1 MVSFVLKTAVRR
13 RRKMKVEQFV
23 MAYGIEQDRIR
34 AMLPEG
40 FGSLRPVLRIN
51 TEIRESGGEE
61 NVYIELNTP
70 VEGKGRRGWMNVAS
84 WQSPDTDINLERDG
98 KAVIIRSKFIEIKYE
113 GVGIEGG
120 CPAEKDND
128 GCFFPGNGM
137 ELRPAEQINE
147 KKEFCD
153 CSFAW
158 HFNEGDASGE
168 SIGKTLQTFGTEP
181 EKQYER
187 QELTAENAAAIPC
200 EQVLGSYIVRFER

>member
-1 MVSFVLKTAVRR
+1 
-13 RRKMKVEQFV
+13 
-23 MAYGIEQDRIR
+23 
-34 AMLPEG
+34 
-40 FGSLRPVLRIN
+40 
-51 TEIRESGGEE
+51 
-61 NVYIELNTP
+61 
-70 VEGKGRRGWMNVAS
+70 MNVAS

-137 ELRPAEQINE
+137 ELRPVEQINE

-153 CSFAW
+153 CSFDW

-168 SIGKTLQTFGTEP
+168 SIGKTLQAFGTEP

>member
-1 MVSFVLKTAVRR
+1 
-13 RRKMKVEQFV
+13 MKVEQFV

-40 FGSLRPVLRIN
+40 FRSLRPVLRIN

-61 NVYIELNTP
+61 NVYIELYTP

-84 WQSPDTDINLERDG
+84 WQNPDTDINLERDG

-120 CPAEKDND
+120 CPAEKAT
-128 GCFFPGNGM
+128 GRCFIPGNGT

-168 SIGKTLQTFGTEP
+168 SIGKTLQAFGTEP

>member
-13 RRKMKVEQFV
+13 RQKMKVEQFV

-40 FGSLRPVLRIN
+40 FRSLRPVLRIN

-84 WQSPDTDINLERDG
+84 WQNPDTDINLERDG

-158 HFNEGDASGE
+158 HFNEGDRIGRVASGRLCRP
-168 SIGKTLQTFGTEP
+168 SALSLKSSM
-181 EKQYER
+181 R
-187 QELTAENAAAIPC
+187 DR
-200 EQVLGSYIVRFER
+200 S

>member
-1 MVSFVLKTAVRR
+1 
-13 RRKMKVEQFV
+13 MKVEQFV
-23 MAYGIEQDRIR
+23 MAYGIEQDRMR
-34 AMLPEG
+34 AMLPEE
-40 FGSLRPVLRIN
+40 FMSLRSVLRIN

-84 WQSPDTDINLERDG
+84 WQSPETDINLERDG
-98 KAVIIRSKFIEIKYE
+98 KAVIIRSEFIEIKYE

-158 HFNEGDASGE
+158 HFNEGDASGK
-168 SIGKTLQTFGTEP
+168 SIGKTLPAFGTEP

-200 EQVLGSYIVRFER
+200 EQVLGSYIVRFGR

>member
-1 MVSFVLKTAVRR
+1 
-13 RRKMKVEQFV
+13 MKVEQFV

-40 FGSLRPVLRIN
+40 FRSLRPVLRIN

-137 ELRPAEQINE
+137 ELGLWNRSMKRKNSVTAVLPGISMKASHRER
-147 KKEFCD
+147 
-153 CSFAW
+153 
-158 HFNEGDASGE
+158 ASGRLCR
-168 SIGKTLQTFGTEP
+168 SSALSLKNSM
-181 EKQYER
+181 R
-187 QELTAENAAAIPC
+187 DR
-200 EQVLGSYIVRFER
+200 S